1 MIVTIG
7 FGVFLVIIILS
18 FKKSLKTGSSIQY
31 FVANRQTSTF
41 ALIATLVMTELNTST
56 LIGFASLG
64 ASYGSSAISLALVF
78 LVGLLFYAIS
88 VAKKWKQFDGV
99 TVTTFFARRYNSAIG
114 YIAAVI
120 LLMAMLGF
128 SANYVK
134 SLTLIFAPLF
144 PGASQWL
151 ISGGFCLLMLCLTL
165 RGGIKSIIRLDVFSF
180 ILTLVIIPAWL
191 YYAHAIPDATANI
204 PTIKLPTSMLI
215 SLIIITMFTYILA
228 PWYGQKIFTARTA
241 RVAFVSVVIAA
252 LLIACIYALAIE
264 VASVI
269 SAKVNTLSSPQEAIP
284 LLISSYLPP
293 IWQGL
298 SYTVL
303 FFIAATTL
311 AGLWNTMA
319 SILIAHRTQVV
330 INTSLTQSIM
340 ITSIIAVISYVL
352 ANVFIDQI
360 FQKMVLMNIPIAALA
375 FSLLA
380 GFYYEKANSLSSLV
394 SMLTGFV
401 GGVLCYIYFDE
412 IDYLWY
418 WAVYVI
424 PMSFLVG
431 FVVCKRR

>member
-165 RGGIKSIIRLDVFSF
+165 RGGIKSIIRLDC
-180 ILTLVIIPAWL
+180 T
-191 YYAHAIPDATANI
+191 
-204 PTIKLPTSMLI
+204 
-215 SLIIITMFTYILA
+215 
-228 PWYGQKIFTARTA
+228 
-241 RVAFVSVVIAA
+241 
-252 LLIACIYALAIE
+252 
-264 VASVI
+264 
-269 SAKVNTLSSPQEAIP
+269 
-284 LLISSYLPP
+284 
-293 IWQGL
+293 
-298 SYTVL
+298 
-303 FFIAATTL
+303 
-311 AGLWNTMA
+311 
-319 SILIAHRTQVV
+319 
-330 INTSLTQSIM
+330 
-340 ITSIIAVISYVL
+340 
-352 ANVFIDQI
+352 
-360 FQKMVLMNIPIAALA
+360 
-375 FSLLA
+375 
-380 GFYYEKANSLSSLV
+380 
-394 SMLTGFV
+394 
-401 GGVLCYIYFDE
+401 FD
-412 IDYLWY
+412 I
-418 WAVYVI
+418 
-424 PMSFLVG
+424 
-431 FVVCKRR
+431 